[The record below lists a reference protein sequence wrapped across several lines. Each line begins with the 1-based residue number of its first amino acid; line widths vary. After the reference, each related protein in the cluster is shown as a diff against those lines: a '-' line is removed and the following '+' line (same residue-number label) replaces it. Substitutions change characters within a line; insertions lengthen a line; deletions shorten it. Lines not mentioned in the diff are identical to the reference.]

1 MVNDGAVSKVSCL
14 HCGGSH
20 RLGMRRC
27 PATGRALGGDPRLL
41 GQLIDKRY
49 RLVRLLGDGPF
60 GAVYKAEHATVGRQ
74 VSLRILPSGL
84 LAHPVVL
91 NRFFREARL
100 MSSISHARLHPLLDA
115 GLAPEGVAYVAY
127 QYIRGRSMSMALAQ
141 DAPMPIEK
149 AATLTCHILEGLEAI
164 HNSGFV
170 HRALAPESVLLQI
183 TASGFEQ
190 AMLTNFGAAALED
203 DGQGT
208 QLFASSLVS
217 EIYVPPERRRG
228 DPPDRRED
236 IFAAGVLLAAMLS
249 PAGVPRTGSD
259 LIATGIPPSVEA
271 IVARAVHPSPAARF
285 SSASEMRQS
294 LRPFARHG
302 DEDPASATRTHI
314 SDLRALARRERAL
327 GVLPARMRIPQQHR
341 VATDGTFGLAIL
353 QAIRDRTPLPL
364 QDELLRRVQGLDR
377 LLGSASPAP
386 ATIPTVLLAAA
397 LEEGDALSQTSD
409 RLFCS
414 AVGEQAARASL
425 SSSLRG
431 GHSSVTPEFFLD
443 FVVPSWV
450 GKLSGGV
457 AKVTHVGRGYGRLEV
472 RDQAEPSLAIC
483 ACLVGILAESL
494 GKLGA
499 HGVEINKTSCE
510 AVGDPACVYSATWV

>member
-1 MVNDGAVSKVSCL
+1 MNDEAVSKVSCL

-27 PATGRALGGDPRLL
+27 PATGRALGGDPRLI

-74 VSLRILPSGL
+74 VSLRILPSTL
-84 LAHPVVL
+84 LAHPVIL
-91 NRFFREARL
+91 HRFFREARL

-141 DAPMPIEK
+141 DAPMSLEK
-149 AATLTCHILEGLEAI
+149 AATLTGHILEGLEAI

-170 HRALAPESVLLQI
+170 HRALAPESVLLQV

-203 DGQGT
+203 DGQGVT
-208 QLFASSLVS
+208 SFSTWVS
-217 EIYVPPERRRG
+217 DIYTPPERRRG

-236 IFAAGVLLAAMLS
+236 IFAAGMLLAAMLS
-249 PAGVPRTGSD
+249 PAGVPRTGGE
-259 LIATGIPPSVEA
+259 LIAEGVPPAVEA
-271 IVARAVHPSPAARF
+271 IVARAVHPSPLARF
-285 SSASEMRQS
+285 SSAAEMRQA

-327 GVLPARMRIPQQHR
+327 GVLPARMRLNQQHR
-341 VATDGTFGLAIL
+341 VFVDGGFGMAIL
-353 QAIRDRTPLPL
+353 QAVHERTPPPL
-364 QDELLRRVQGLDR
+364 RGELLRRVQGLER
-377 LLGSASPAP
+377 LLSAPQNP
-386 ATIPTVLLAAA
+386 TPPIPTLLLAAA
-397 LEEGDALSQTSD
+397 LEEGDALSQAAD
-409 RLFCS
+409 RLFCT
-414 AVGEQAARASL
+414 AVGEQALQGSL
-425 SSSLRG
+425 AVSLRG
-431 GHSSVTPEFFLD
+431 EHSSVTPEFFLD
-443 FVVPSWV
+443 FVVPTWAQ
-450 GKLSGGV
+450 KLTGGI
-457 AKVTHVGRGYGRLEV
+457 AKVTHVGRGYGRLEI

-483 ACLVGILAESL
+483 ACQVGILAEALSR
-494 GKLGA
+494 LGA

-510 AVGDPACVYSATWV
+510 AVGDPACVYSATWT

>member
-1 MVNDGAVSKVSCL
+1 MVSEDTINKVNCL

-41 GQLIDKRY
+41 GQLIDNRY

-60 GAVYKAEHATVGRQ
+60 GVVYKAEHTTVGRQ

-84 LAHPVVL
+84 LAHPIVL

-100 MSSISHARLHPLLDA
+100 MSSINHVRLQPLLDA
-115 GLAPEGVAYVAY
+115 GLAREGVAYVAY
-127 QYIRGRSMSMALAQ
+127 QYVRGRSMSMALAQ
-141 DAPMPIEK
+141 DAPMSIEK

-164 HNSGFV
+164 HQSGFV

-183 TASGFEQ
+183 TASGIEQ

-203 DGQGT
+203 DSLRDLPSLT
-208 QLFASSLVS
+208 SLVS
-217 EIYVPPERRRG
+217 EIYIPPERRRG
-228 DPPDRRED
+228 DSPDRRED

-249 PAGVPRTGSD
+249 PAGIPRIGSE

-271 IVARAVHPSPAARF
+271 IIARAVHPSRTARF
-285 SSASEMRQS
+285 ASAAEMRQA
-294 LRPFARHG
+294 LRPFARQG
-302 DEDPASATRTHI
+302 DEDPASVTRTHI

-327 GVLPARMRIPQQHR
+327 GILPARMRISQQR
-341 VATDGTFGLAIL
+341 VSTEGAIGLAIL
-353 QAIRDRTPLPL
+353 RAIRDLTPPPL
-364 QDELLRRVQGLDR
+364 QDELMRRVQGLER
-377 LLGSASPAP
+377 ILIAASPP
-386 ATIPTVLLAAA
+386 ATLPTVLLSAA

-414 AVGEQAARASL
+414 AVGERAARISL
-425 SSSLRG
+425 DDSLQG
-431 GHSSVTPEFFLD
+431 GEKGQATPEFFLD
-443 FVVPSWV
+443 FIASSWV
-450 GKLSGGV
+450 SKLSGGIS
-457 AKVTHVGRGYGRLEV
+457 KVTHVGRGYGRLEV

-483 ACLVGILAESL
+483 ACLTGILGETLSR
-494 GKLGA
+494 LGA
-499 HGVEINKTSCE
+499 RGVEINKTSCE